1 MTYVLQ
7 ERNPLGRNSWTTYV
21 LRSQAGFWLK
31 LLGTWARIPV
41 PGLEMQHA
49 ILLICFASSFAN
61 TSKVLLPENANR
73 GSRRPGIY
81 ELSQYNVGRVLLERD
96 QVVIGKLPE
105 YQVPTLKNKIYR
117 FYRMF
122 HSWIP

>member
-1 MTYVLQ
+1 
-7 ERNPLGRNSWTTYV
+7 
-21 LRSQAGFWLK
+21 
-31 LLGTWARIPV
+31 
-41 PGLEMQHA
+41 MQHA

-61 TSKVLLPENANR
+61 TSKVLLLENANR
-73 GSRRPGIY
+73 GGRRPGIY

-105 YQVPTLKNKIYR
+105 YQVPTLKNKTYG
-117 FYRMF
+117 FYRIS

>member
-1 MTYVLQ
+1 MLVIPDLFCYPVDC
-7 ERNPLGRNSWTTYV
+7 TT
-21 LRSQAGFWLK
+21 L
-31 LLGTWARIPV
+31 TTV

-61 TSKVLLPENANR
+61 TSKVLLLENANR
-73 GSRRPGIY
+73 GGRRPGIY

-117 FYRMF
+117 FYRMS

>member
-1 MTYVLQ
+1 MV
-7 ERNPLGRNSWTTYV
+7 
-21 LRSQAGFWLK
+21 
-31 LLGTWARIPV
+31 PV

-49 ILLICFASSFAN
+49 ILLICFASTFAK

-81 ELSQYNVGRVLLERD
+81 ELSQDNVGRVLLERD

-117 FYRMF
+117 FYRIS